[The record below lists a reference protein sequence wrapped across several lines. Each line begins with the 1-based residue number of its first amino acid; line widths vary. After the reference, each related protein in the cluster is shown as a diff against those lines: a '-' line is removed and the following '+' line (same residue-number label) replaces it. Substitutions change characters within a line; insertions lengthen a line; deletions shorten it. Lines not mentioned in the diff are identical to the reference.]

1 MRLATVRSAVL
12 SSLFALQV
20 LAKII
25 PVASKRDNDDDDSNS
40 KFVKLP
46 FHKLYGDSLD
56 NVGRD
61 KKPEAHL
68 FKRADGYEEIIITNQ
83 QSFYSVELDVGS
95 PPQNVTVLVDTGSSD
110 LWIMGSNNP
119 YCSSDTRSNSRRRVI
134 DKRDDSS
141 SSGALVNDINPFGWL
156 TGTGGLIGPTATG
169 SGGSSETAT
178 QSVPASEAT
187 MDCKEYGTFTTSD
200 SSTFRSNNT
209 YFSISYGDGTFASGT
224 FGTDVLDLSDLN
236 VTGLSFAVA
245 NETNS
250 TMGVLGIGLPELEVT
265 YSGSTASRGRRPFK
279 YDNFP
284 IVLKNSG
291 AIKTNAYSLYL
302 NDSDAEHGTILFG
315 AVDHSKY
322 TGTLYTIPIV
332 NTLSASGFSSPI
344 QFDVTINGI
353 GVSDSKN
360 GEKTLTTTKIPA
372 LLDSGT
378 TLTYLPETVVALI
391 ADEIGAQYSYRLG
404 YYVLDCPSDDSTQI
418 VFDFGGFHINASL
431 SSFILSTGSTCLLGI
446 IPTSDNTGTI
456 LGDSFLTNAYV
467 VYDLDNLEISMAQA
481 QYNTTTENIEVISSS
496 IPSAVKA
503 PGYTNTWS
511 TSATI
516 VTGGNI
522 FTVDSSQ
529 TASFSGN
536 VTSSTA
542 SATSTSSK
550 RNAADCIAPSLPLTL
565 FSLLFAFI

>member
-1 MRLATVRSAVL
+1 MKLKTVRSAVL
-12 SSLFALQV
+12 SSLFASQV
-20 LAKII
+20 LGKII
-25 PVASKRDNDDDDSNS
+25 PAANKRDDDSNS

-46 FHKLYGDSLD
+46 FHKLYGDSLE
-56 NVGRD
+56 NVGSD
-61 KKPEAHL
+61 KKPEVRL
-68 FKRADGYEEIIITNQ
+68 LKRADGYEEIIITNQ
-83 QSFYSVELDVGS
+83 QSFYSVDLEVGT

-110 LWIMGSNNP
+110 LWIMGSDNP
-119 YCSSDTRSNSRRRVI
+119 YCSSNSMGSSRRRVI

-141 SSGALVNDINPFGWL
+141 SSGSLINDINPFGWL
-156 TGTGGLIGPTATG
+156 TGTGSAIGPTATG
-169 SGGSSETAT
+169 LGGGSGTAT

-187 MDCKEYGTFTTSD
+187 MDCQQYGTFSTSG

-265 YSGSTASRGRRPFK
+265 YSGSTASHSGKAYK

-291 AIKTNAYSLYL
+291 AIKSNTYSLYL
-302 NDSDAEHGTILFG
+302 NDSDAMHGTILFG

-353 GVSDSKN
+353 GISDSGSSN
-360 GEKTLTTTKIPA
+360 KTLTTTKIPA

-378 TLTYLPETVVALI
+378 TLTYLPQTVVSMI
-391 ADEIGAQYSYRLG
+391 ATELGAHYSSRIG
-404 YYVLDCPSDDSTQI
+404 YYVLDCPSDDSMEI
-418 VFDFGGFHINASL
+418 VFDFGGFHINAPL
-431 SSFILSTGSTCLLGI
+431 SSFILSTGTTCLLGI
-446 IPTSDNTGTI
+446 IPTSDDTGTI

-467 VYDLDNLEISMAQA
+467 VYDLENLEISMAQA
-481 QYNTTTENIEVISSS
+481 RYNTTSENIEIITSSV
-496 IPSAVKA
+496 PSAVKA

-511 TSATI
+511 TSASI

-522 FTVDSSQ
+522 FTVNSSQ

-536 VTSSTA
+536 LTTSTA

-550 RNAADCIAPSLPLTL
+550 RNVGDHIVPSLPLTL
-565 FSLLFAFI
+565 ISLLFEFI